1 MKFRILLCLFF
12 CFILSNSQSFSQK
25 LKTKIDSVSYAAG
38 ISFAENLKTQGILD
52 LDIDILAQAM
62 KEVLSSK
69 KGKILIQ
76 PDSAN
81 VIFNQYLRYMLSKE
95 GKEWL
100 AANAKKPGV
109 ITLESG
115 LQYEVIKKGSGGPKP
130 TVSDKVKSHY
140 HGTLIDSTIFDSSI
154 DRGEPITFGLDQ
166 VIVGWVEGIQLMSVG
181 DKYKFFIPYELG
193 YGEGGVGNIIAPFS
207 TLIFEVELLGINE

>member
-1 MKFRILLCLFF
+1 MKFKILLCLLF
-12 CFILSNSQSFSQK
+12 CFVILNSNSYAQK

-38 ISFAENLKTQGILD
+38 ISFAENLKNQGILT
-52 LDIDILAQAM
+52 LDIDLLAQAM

-69 KGKILIQ
+69 KGNVLIQ

-100 AANAKKPGV
+100 AANAKKSGV

-115 LQYEVIKKGSGGPKP
+115 LQYEILKKGNGGTKP

-140 HGTLIDSTIFDSSI
+140 HGTLIDGTVFDSSI
-154 DRGEPITFGLDQ
+154 ERGEPITFGLDQ
-166 VIVGWVEGIQLMSVG
+166 VIVGWVEGIQLMSIG
-181 DKYKFFIPYELG
+181 DKFKFFIPYELG